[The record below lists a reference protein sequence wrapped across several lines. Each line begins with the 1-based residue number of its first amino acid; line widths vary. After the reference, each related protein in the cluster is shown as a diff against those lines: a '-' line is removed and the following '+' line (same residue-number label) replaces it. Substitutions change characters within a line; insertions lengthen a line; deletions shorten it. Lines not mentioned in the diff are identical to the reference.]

1 MGNAMRK
8 SLLVAFLTALVVCVI
23 VAGAELFNTVKAAT
37 NVSGIIASDTT
48 WTKANSPYNLTGN
61 VLVESG
67 VTLTIEFGTTVN
79 LNGYYVMVN
88 GTLRARGSGTEKVH
102 FNGGEITFTQYSND
116 WDEQTGSG
124 CIIENAN
131 LDSTYVDIGSVST
144 KITNNSILK
153 IRVAYP
159 AIISHNTIHN
169 GVTFYSGASG
179 ILSYNAISGGLKLT
193 ASSPVV
199 SNNTISG
206 GVYVSGGS
214 PIISD
219 NTIYGEVDV
228 SGGGVSSD
236 FPVISNN
243 RITGGDKGIS
253 CNGYAVICCNNI
265 SGCTSAIQLYP
276 VQVFGGTSP
285 AYPLIEGNLITHNT
299 RGITIILSSRFD
311 PGTLT
316 PTIQNNTIADN
327 SVGIYVC
334 ITNYDSSPTII
345 YNNIHDNSEYN
356 IQLDEETGNHINAS
370 QNWWGTTDIS
380 AINQKIYDFE
390 DDFNLG
396 TVDFVPFL
404 TEPNSEAPDASYVPT
419 PTPSPTS
426 TPSLSP
432 SPTTTPEQ
440 EPSPTPSQEPS
451 QTELTTIIGAVIVV
465 VVLGTGLGLLIY
477 LIKRK

>member
-8 SLLVAFLTALVVCVI
+8 SLLGAFLTAILVCGFAL
-23 VAGAELFNTVKAAT
+23 AGVLRFSTVQADT
-37 NVSGIIASDTT
+37 NVSGIITSDTT
-48 WTKANSPYNLTGN
+48 WTKSNSPYNLTGN
-61 VLVESG
+61 ILVESG
-67 VTLTIEFGTTVN
+67 VTLTIESGTTVN

-88 GTLRARGSGTEKVH
+88 GPLRARGSGTEKIH

-179 ILSYNAISGGLKLT
+179 TLSYNAISGGLKLT

-299 RGITIILSSRFD
+299 RGITI
-311 PGTLT
+311 
-316 PTIQNNTIADN
+316 
-327 SVGIYVC
+327 
-334 ITNYDSSPTII
+334 
-345 YNNIHDNSEYN
+345 H
-356 IQLDEETGNHINAS
+356 
-370 QNWWGTTDIS
+370 
-380 AINQKIYDFE
+380 
-390 DDFNLG
+390 
-396 TVDFVPFL
+396 
-404 TEPNSEAPDASYVPT
+404 TEFSF
-419 PTPSPTS
+419 
-426 TPSLSP
+426 
-432 SPTTTPEQ
+432 
-440 EPSPTPSQEPS
+440 
-451 QTELTTIIGAVIVV
+451 
-465 VVLGTGLGLLIY
+465 
-477 LIKRK
+477 